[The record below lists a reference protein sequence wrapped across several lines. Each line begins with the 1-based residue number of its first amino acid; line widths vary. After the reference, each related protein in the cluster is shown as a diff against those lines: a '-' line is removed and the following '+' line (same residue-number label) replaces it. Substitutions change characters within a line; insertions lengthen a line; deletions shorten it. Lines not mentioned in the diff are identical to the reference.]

1 MNKWLRYSL
10 VAILIMILVLIRL
23 NQESLFYD
31 PLLHYFK
38 SNYDKTNFLEIDVAK
53 HLFSVSIRYWI
64 NTFLS
69 VGIIYL
75 LFEKKKYIK
84 ISGIVFLVGWLIFL
98 PLYYLFIDT
107 QFEYSLMIGFYV
119 RRFLIQPI
127 IGIILILALFYL
139 EKIRK

>member
-1 MNKWLRYSL
+1 MNKWVKYSL
-10 VAILIMILVLIRL
+10 IGGLIIGLVLIRL
-23 NQESLFYD
+23 NQELLFYD

-38 SNYDKTNFLEIDVAK
+38 SNYNRINPLEINIPK
-53 HLFSVSIRYWI
+53 HLFSITVRYWMNAI
-64 NTFLS
+64 LS
-69 VGIIYL
+69 IGIIYL

-84 ISGIVFLVGWLIFL
+84 ITTIIFLIGWLIFL
-98 PLYYLFIDT
+98 PIYYLFIDT
-107 QFEYSLMIGFYV
+107 EFEYSLMIGFYI